1 MHRSQLNTSRGPWK
15 SKRARMGT
23 RKISALPG
31 RTRENKGKEQE
42 RSGMGPPTLGGSEE
56 RRGLHTWGSS
66 SLRGR
71 AQLGQKG
78 SLIFYGKRTRQESEV
93 AGQSETS
100 TQGTEPSPAHPAW
113 EGVHCCRQGLGTG
126 MWGLKSRPRQRTAVA
141 CEETSWGDGR
151 EGGGLHMGVHVEE
164 AWTTIEQSTVS
175 EWCQRRSPL
184 QSLAPCAGPCSP
196 GTRKGSHWGGLYWA
210 SSHYLLPCISS
221 TYHRLLC
228 SGTALGTATC
238 EWANCTDGGK
248 AQLNP
253 SKEKKLKSLVSVTQ
267 TTLLHP
273 QLAL

>member
-100 TQGTEPSPAHPAW
+100 TQGTEPSPAHPAR

-141 CEETSWGDGR
+141 CEETS
-151 EGGGLHMGVHVEE
+151 
-164 AWTTIEQSTVS
+164 
-175 EWCQRRSPL
+175 
-184 QSLAPCAGPCSP
+184 
-196 GTRKGSHWGGLYWA
+196 
-210 SSHYLLPCISS
+210 
-221 TYHRLLC
+221 
-228 SGTALGTATC
+228 
-238 EWANCTDGGK
+238 
-248 AQLNP
+248 
-253 SKEKKLKSLVSVTQ
+253 
-267 TTLLHP
+267 
-273 QLAL
+273 